1 MTKKQQIELI
11 QNKMHLCGLVQENVQ
26 QLGMEVL
33 KDEHGVYK
41 KIINY
46 YKCDFQE

>member
-1 MTKKQQIELI
+1 
-11 QNKMHLCGLVQENVQ
+11 
-26 QLGMEVL
+26 MEVL
-33 KDEHGVYK
+33 KDEHGIYK